1 MKREEIDHAKEM
13 IKDMLDQV
21 SNLYYDVL
29 ASRDEFEEDSEE
41 YAMID
46 DALDAVKDASDCLD
60 NALDY
65 LY

>member
-1 MKREEIDHAKEM
+1 MKREEIDKVKEQ
-13 IKDMLDQV
+13 IKDMMDMV

-29 ASRDEFEEDSEE
+29 ASRDEFEEDDEE

-65 LY
+65 L